1 MADSEIARIR
11 DLIAAH
17 PRPAELSERRR
28 RLDML
33 GEQSVLPA
41 DVHVEPTVVSGV
53 PAEWTSTPGAD
64 PSRVLLYLHGGG
76 YLSGSIASHRAMV
89 AEAGRQAK
97 ARTLALAYRLAPEHP
112 FPAALEDA
120 LAGYRFLLSNGFYSR
135 QVVISGDSAGGGMTI
150 ATMVML
156 RDAGEALPG
165 CAWCISPW
173 VDLEMTGASIAGKTA
188 VDPLIQRPYLQEL
201 ADAYLDGG
209 DPCDPLA
216 SPLHADLHGL
226 PPLLIQCGS
235 EETLLDDSVRLA
247 GAAGAAGVAVTLE
260 VYPDMIHVWPLFY
273 QQVAAGRRALA
284 AAGRF
289 IRAVPHPAERMDA

>member
-1 MADSEIARIR
+1 MADPEIARIR

-33 GEQSVLPA
+33 AERSVLPA
-41 DVHVEPTVVSGV
+41 DVRVEPAAANGV
-53 PAEWTSTPGAD
+53 AAEWTSTPGAD
-64 PSRVLLYLHGGG
+64 PSRVLLFLHGGG
-76 YLSGSIASHRAMV
+76 YVSGSIASHRVMV

-120 LAGYRFLLSNGFYSR
+120 LAGYRFLLSSGINAR
-135 QVVISGDSAGGGMTI
+135 HVVIGGDSAGGGMTI
-150 ATMVML
+150 AAMVML

-173 VDLEMTGASIAGKTA
+173 VDLEMTGASIARKAA
-188 VDPLIQRPYLQEL
+188 VDPLIQRSYLQEL
-201 ADAYLDGG
+201 AAAYLNGS
-209 DPCDPLA
+209 DPQNPLA
-216 SPLHADLHGL
+216 SPLRADLRGL
-226 PPLLIQCGS
+226 PPLLIQCGAD
-235 EETLLDDSVRLA
+235 ETLLDDSVRLA
-247 GAAGAAGVAVTLE
+247 GAAGDAGVAVTLE
-260 VYPDMIHVWPLFY
+260 VYPDMIHVWPLFH

-284 AAGRF
+284 AAGQF
-289 IRAVPHPAERMDA
+289 IRAIAG

>member
-1 MADSEIARIR
+1 MADPEIARIR

-33 GEQSVLPA
+33 AEQSVLPA
-41 DVHVEPTVVSGV
+41 DVRVEPAAANGV
-53 PAEWTSTPGAD
+53 AAEWTSTPGAD
-64 PSRVLLYLHGGG
+64 PSRVLLFLHGGG
-76 YLSGSIASHRAMV
+76 YVSGSIASHRVMV

-120 LAGYRFLLSNGFYSR
+120 LAGYGFLLSSGINAR
-135 QVVISGDSAGGGMTI
+135 HVVIGGDSAGGGMTI
-150 ATMVML
+150 AAMVML

-173 VDLEMTGASIAGKTA
+173 VDLEMTGASIARKAA
-188 VDPLIQRPYLQEL
+188 VDPLIQRSYLQEL
-201 ADAYLDGG
+201 AAAYLNGG
-209 DPCDPLA
+209 DPQNPLA
-216 SPLHADLHGL
+216 SPLRADLRGL
-226 PPLLIQCGS
+226 PPLLIQCGAD
-235 EETLLDDSVRLA
+235 ETLLDDSVRLA
-247 GAAGAAGVAVTLE
+247 GAAGDVGVAVTLE
-260 VYPDMIHVWPLFY
+260 VYPDMIHVWPLFH

-284 AAGRF
+284 AAGQF
-289 IRAVPHPAERMDA
+289 IRAIAG